1 MEVLYHLRFEKQNE
15 GGFRLWISCGII
27 DLRKG
32 RYFFMKYITIKNLTF
47 SYGDNVIFK
56 DASADIFGESRI
68 GVVGLNG
75 SGKTTL
81 FHLIQKKLEPDEG
94 SITIAPGITV
104 GTLEQD
110 LQLNKD
116 LTLWEEG
123 LRAFEDVIQ
132 IEKQMEE
139 LNQILHKTEDPEEQV
154 RLIKQISRLSE
165 EFESLKG
172 YEYISRTKGVLQGLG
187 FSQENFSLK
196 VSALSGGQKTRF
208 ALVKL
213 LLSKPDLLLLDEP
226 TNHLD
231 IESIAWL
238 EDFLKSYTGAFMVI
252 SHDRY
257 FLDKTVN
264 GIIHI
269 DNKKLNEYNGNY
281 TEFIRKK
288 EKRYEIQARHYKIQQ
303 SKILKIEKFIEQ
315 QRQWNRERNIIAA
328 ESRMKMLEKMER
340 IDKPNL
346 TEQKIL
352 IRLKTDVVS
361 SNDVLWVEDLSKSY
375 GSKHLFSHLTF
386 QIRRGEKVFV
396 TGPNGCGKSTL
407 LKIISGKI
415 EPDEGEFHIAKTVKT
430 AYFDQELENLDPDN
444 TIIDEVWAGNEKVTE
459 TQIRNLLAAFLFK
472 GDDVFKIINTLSG
485 GEQTRVSIAKLLLS
499 DADFL
504 ILDEPTN
511 NLDISSREVL
521 ENALMEFEG
530 AVLCVSH
537 DRYFVQKIGTRFL
550 NFTPQSITDF
560 TGDYE
565 AWQERLAQEKERTE
579 SRKTEKSQKALD
591 YLRRKELSSEYRK
604 IKNAMERLEK
614 EIEEIEEQIRLIET
628 EMSDPDYSSD
638 HERLTELQERLDEQ
652 SGILEQ
658 KYEDWASKE
667 DAYRS
672 FLQEHGDIIV

>member
-1 MEVLYHLRFEKQNE
+1 VRKSSIIPLILLFTYILFLLSSCSPKQDTYQETETTVTTSVETTTEKETENMEVISYKDPEMPYLFFDPCDSLAEFEWRTSGVSDQVIIGDSTLDNKSLQVEEGYFGIYADKETGTYASVGKSVDIGSGPWIFEIRMDIKDLIVPSANKEWRGLVFDIFAANKRFYIAINGNGNVYGQQGNNNTQTPIRVENYKGFHTWRFIYNGVSKMFVLVDDQPVGSFDGPWTVADAPDGINIRNVPLNIEKGKNHV
-15 GGFRLWISCGII
+15 II
-27 DLRKG
+27 DH
-32 RYFFMKYITIKNLTF
+32 I
-47 SYGDNVIFK
+47 
-56 DASADIFGESRI
+56 
-68 GVVGLNG
+68 
-75 SGKTTL
+75 
-81 FHLIQKKLEPDEG
+81 
-94 SITIAPGITV
+94 
-104 GTLEQD
+104 
-110 LQLNKD
+110 
-116 LTLWEEG
+116 
-123 LRAFEDVIQ
+123 
-132 IEKQMEE
+132 
-139 LNQILHKTEDPEEQV
+139 
-154 RLIKQISRLSE
+154 
-165 EFESLKG
+165 
-172 YEYISRTKGVLQGLG
+172 G
-187 FSQENFSLK
+187 FSKE
-196 VSALSGGQKTRF
+196 GI
-208 ALVKL
+208 
-213 LLSKPDLLLLDEP
+213 PDW
-226 TNHLD
+226 
-231 IESIAWL
+231 I
-238 EDFLKSYTGAFMVI
+238 
-252 SHDRY
+252 
-257 FLDKTVN
+257 
-264 GIIHI
+264 
-269 DNKKLNEYNGNY
+269 
-281 TEFIRKK
+281 
-288 EKRYEIQARHYKIQQ
+288 
-303 SKILKIEKFIEQ
+303 
-315 QRQWNRERNIIAA
+315 

-550 NFTPQSITDF
+550 NFTPQGITDF

-658 KYEDWASKE
+658 KYEEWASKE

>member
-1 MEVLYHLRFEKQNE
+1 
-15 GGFRLWISCGII
+15 
-27 DLRKG
+27 
-32 RYFFMKYITIKNLTF
+32 
-47 SYGDNVIFK
+47 
-56 DASADIFGESRI
+56 
-68 GVVGLNG
+68 
-75 SGKTTL
+75 
-81 FHLIQKKLEPDEG
+81 
-94 SITIAPGITV
+94 
-104 GTLEQD
+104 
-110 LQLNKD
+110 
-116 LTLWEEG
+116 
-123 LRAFEDVIQ
+123 
-132 IEKQMEE
+132 
-139 LNQILHKTEDPEEQV
+139 
-154 RLIKQISRLSE
+154 
-165 EFESLKG
+165 
-172 YEYISRTKGVLQGLG
+172 
-187 FSQENFSLK
+187 
-196 VSALSGGQKTRF
+196 
-208 ALVKL
+208 
-213 LLSKPDLLLLDEP
+213 
-226 TNHLD
+226 
-231 IESIAWL
+231 
-238 EDFLKSYTGAFMVI
+238 
-252 SHDRY
+252 
-257 FLDKTVN
+257 
-264 GIIHI
+264 
-269 DNKKLNEYNGNY
+269 
-281 TEFIRKK
+281 
-288 EKRYEIQARHYKIQQ
+288 
-303 SKILKIEKFIEQ
+303 
-315 QRQWNRERNIIAA
+315 
-328 ESRMKMLEKMER
+328 MKMLEKMER

-550 NFTPQSITDF
+550 NFTPQGITDF

-658 KYEDWASKE
+658 KYEEWASKE